1 MNPPVGSFR
10 QAQALRSV
18 LHIGAGHGDA
28 LPAYLDSGAG
38 TITLVEPNPEMVAD
52 LRAKAAQFAQ
62 VAVIPA
68 AVSSEGETVSLNVYN
83 VPELS
88 SLHAATGI
96 LDLFPGLQV
105 VDKPDVPA
113 LPFSD
118 ILARH
123 PVDKTGPNLLVIDA
137 PGEEAILLEEAI
149 ASGAID
155 RFQRVTIH
163 CGATPLFETG
173 ADADQIGRSLYP
185 HFFDLYEAASDQW
198 GRLRLSF
205 RRNEARAVCR
215 RLETER
221 DDLRERLSERDAA
234 AASQAKE
241 TEALRALISDLGT
254 RVTERDEAA
263 ASQAKEAE
271 TLRTLVSDLEA
282 RVAERDEVAAS
293 QAKEAEALRTLVSD
307 LEARVAERDEAAAAQ
322 AKEAETLRT
331 LVSDLEARIAE
342 RDEAAAAQA
351 KALHARISDLEGLV
365 AKREEEHTVLNEK
378 VSAQTTK
385 ANQLRLKLLQAQDH
399 LAAANRREELY
410 KQELVKLEAQMDL
423 IRELMSLP
431 SGSDKS

>member
-282 RVAERDEVAAS
+282 RVAERDE
-293 QAKEAEALRTLVSD
+293 
-307 LEARVAERDEAAAAQ
+307 AAAAQ

-331 LVSDLEARIAE
+331 LVADLEARIAE